1 MQHCGLVRTLSS
13 MASKRPSTPKKVQAP
28 KYRGSTKRAPMSA
41 QRRTLLLVFG
51 GVLVAAAA
59 IAAALVLV
67 SRGGGDNGGS
77 ATPTTTV
84 RSAQL
89 AGIPQDGVTLGK
101 PSAPGLIEYADLQ
114 CPYCG
119 EFARNVL
126 PTVVREYV
134 RPGKL
139 KLVFRGLAFI
149 GPDSTKA
156 LQAVYSAGQQDRA
169 WDVLER
175 LYEAQGAENSGW
187 VTDDLLR
194 RIGGSIP
201 GLDVDRWL
209 SQTNSA
215 TVQQEFATAN
225 AGATKHG
232 VRSTPSFFLGDR
244 EVQLTA
250 LTPAAFRQAI
260 DPLLAG

>member
-1 MQHCGLVRTLSS
+1 
-13 MASKRPSTPKKVQAP
+13 MAARRPTPPKKKVQSP
-28 KYRGSTKRAPMSA
+28 KYRGTKSGGLTA
-41 QRRTLLLVFG
+41 QRRTLLIVFG

-67 SRGGGDNGGS
+67 SRGGGSDS
-77 ATPTTTV
+77 STATNTTTV
-84 RSAQL
+84 RSTQL
-89 AGIPQDGVTLGK
+89 AGIPQHGVTLGK

-156 LQAVYSAGQQDRA
+156 LQAVYSASEQNRA
-169 WDVLER
+169 WDVLEA
-175 LYEAQGAENSGW
+175 LYEAQGTENTGW
-187 VTDDLLR
+187 VTDDLLHQ
-194 RIGGSIP
+194 IGAGIQ

-209 SQTNSA
+209 AQTDSP
-215 TVQQEFATAN
+215 TVRKEFAAAN
-225 AGATKHG
+225 EGASKHG
-232 VRSTPSFFLGDR
+232 VRSTPTFFLGDR
-244 EVQLTA
+244 EVRLTA